1 MKSEC
6 NEKTGSVHSSVS
18 PSSKKPNKP
27 ERHMAQYIRP
37 ALRTCRGCYTEPRR
51 LHPEDRARLLLP
63 QTTVVRRAP
72 EWTPSLEYEII
83 ARNMHPDLRKAYI
96 AKSVAWFEAHPPVTR
111 VAPPPRSVGVDLEGV
126 AAMITK
132 WGAAA
137 PLEEYRKVGYSE
149 EAIARVRAQREWY
162 ASHSAELQA
171 EIERRWPGSASSK
184 PKKVI
189 KAVKKKMT

>member
-1 MKSEC
+1 
-6 NEKTGSVHSSVS
+6 
-18 PSSKKPNKP
+18 
-27 ERHMAQYIRP
+27 MAQYIRP
-37 ALRTCRGCYTEPRR
+37 ALRTHRGCYTEPRR

-63 QTTVVRRAP
+63 QTTVARRVA
-72 EWTPSLEYEII
+72 EWTPSLEYELV
-83 ARNMHPDLRKAYI
+83 ARNMHPDLREAYI

-111 VAPPPRSVGVDLEGV
+111 VAPPPRSAGVDLEAV
-126 AAMITK
+126 AAMIAK
-132 WGAAA
+132 WGGDA

-149 EAIARVRAQREWY
+149 EAIERVRAQRAWY
-162 ASHSAELQA
+162 VSHSAELQA